1 MLAFLIFLLTLFGIL
16 ARPFGLGV
24 WVYSSLGALFT
35 LCFNLINFNDLGFI
49 FSLIWDSSLTLI
61 ALIIISFCLQSF
73 GFFERLI
80 FLVLKLCVKSKN
92 PLENFSQN
100 QLSINAKSLFIRLLL
115 LCALCSSV
123 LANDGAILIFTPLVL
138 GLFLR
143 AKKADFK
150 LIIVFLFASGFVC
163 DISSNALIISNLTN
177 IISANYHK
185 IGFYDFAFTMLL
197 PNLLGFLAMLFLF
210 LLVFNN
216 LLKQDLIFSHIS
228 APKLSNRLFA
238 FYLMLL
244 LAFVLSFFISQK
256 FGVPL
261 CVNSII
267 FAFILL
273 FILWHKSH
281 KKALN
286 AIKAAPFSI
295 IIFVFGLFI
304 VVFALSKIE
313 ILQNNEAFFNF
324 ILQNKFLAIFS
335 SGFISA
341 LGASVFNNLP
351 MVLFANLSI
360 NDFLLN
366 AKDLSLENA
375 RQMLAYASLLGANIG
390 SKLTPIGS
398 LCTLLWLG
406 LLAKKRIKISFTK
419 YFSYSLIFTLPT
431 LFCALFGLY
440 IVF

>member
-1 MLAFLIFLLTLFGIL
+1 MRLLFLILQILL
-16 ARPFGLGV
+16 
-24 WVYSSLGALFT
+24 
-35 LCFNLINFNDLGFI
+35 
-49 FSLIWDSSLTLI
+49 
-61 ALIIISFCLQSF
+61 
-73 GFFERLI
+73 
-80 FLVLKLCVKSKN
+80 
-92 PLENFSQN
+92 
-100 QLSINAKSLFIRLLL
+100 
-115 LCALCSSV
+115 
-123 LANDGAILIFTPLVL
+123 
-138 GLFLR
+138 
-143 AKKADFK
+143 
-150 LIIVFLFASGFVC
+150 
-163 DISSNALIISNLTN
+163 ALIIS
-177 IISANYHK
+177 
-185 IGFYDFAFTMLL
+185 FYDFAFVMLL
-197 PNLLGFLAMLFLF
+197 PNLFGFLATLFLF
-210 LLVFNN
+210 LLVFNR
-216 LLKQDLIFSHIS
+216 LLKQDLIFCHVS

-244 LAFVLSFFISQK
+244 LAFVFSFFISQK

-273 FILWHKSH
+273 FILWRKSY

-286 AIKAAPFSI
+286 TIKATPFSI
-295 IIFVFGLFI
+295 IVFVFGLFI
-304 VVFALSKIE
+304 VVFALAKIE
-313 ILQNNEAFFNF
+313 ILQNNEIFFNF
-324 ILQNKFLAIFS
+324 ILENKFLAIFS
-335 SGFISA
+335 TGTISA

-406 LLAKKRIKISFTK
+406 LLAKKHIKISFTK